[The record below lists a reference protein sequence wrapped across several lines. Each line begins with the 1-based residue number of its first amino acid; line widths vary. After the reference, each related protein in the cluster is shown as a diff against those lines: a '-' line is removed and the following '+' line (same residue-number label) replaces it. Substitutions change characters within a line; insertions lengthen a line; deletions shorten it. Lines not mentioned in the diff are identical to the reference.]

1 MKRKIKT
8 LCRWAILLKDNDN
21 AYFIIRNN
29 YGTETYNYIQSNGQ
43 SLTLNFDIITVMHII
58 NEVCSSGYSF

>member
-8 LCRWAILLKDNDN
+8 LCRWAILPKDNDN

-43 SLTLNFDIITVMHII
+43 SLSLNFIL
-58 NEVCSSGYSF
+58 